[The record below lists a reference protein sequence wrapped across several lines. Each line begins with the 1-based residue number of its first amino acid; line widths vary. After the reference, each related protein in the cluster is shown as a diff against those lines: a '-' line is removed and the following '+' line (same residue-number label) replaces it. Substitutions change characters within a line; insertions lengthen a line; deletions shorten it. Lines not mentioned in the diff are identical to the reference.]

1 MKNILFVLTSNDKMG
16 DTDNKTGFWIEEF
29 AAPYYILT
37 DAGYNVT
44 LASPKGG
51 QPPIDPN
58 SATEDAATED
68 TKRFDKDKKTQE
80 VLASTKKL
88 EDVDQKDFDAV
99 FYPGGHGLLWDLVEN
114 KTSKKLIESFLAN
127 DKPISF
133 VCHAP
138 AILKNIQDTEGN
150 ALVKGKKVTGFTN
163 GEEEAVQLTDVVPF
177 LIEDMMKE
185 KGADYSK
192 IGDWEPYALEDG
204 LLITGQNPASSSKVA
219 KLLMEKLK

>member
-1 MKNILFVLTSNDKMG
+1 MKNILFVLTSNDEMG
-16 DTDNKTGFWIEEF
+16 NTGNKTGFWIEEF

-58 SATEDAATED
+58 SETKDAATEA
-68 TKRFDKDKKTQE
+68 TKRFDKDEETQK
-80 VLASTKKL
+80 VLANTKKL

-114 KTSKKLIESFLAN
+114 KTSKKLIESFYAHN
-127 DKPISF
+127 KPVSF

-138 AILKNIQDTEGN
+138 AILKNIQDTDGN
-150 ALVKGKKVTGFTN
+150 ALVKGRKVTGFTN

-177 LIEDMMKE
+177 LIEDMMKD
-185 KGADYSK
+185 KGAHYSK
-192 IGDWEPYALEDG
+192 IGDWQPYALEDG
-204 LLITGQNPASSSKVA
+204 LLITGQNPASSTLVA
-219 KLLMEKLK
+219 DLLMKKLK

>member
-1 MKNILFVLTSNDKMG
+1 MKNILFVLTSNDEMG
-16 DTDNKTGFWIEEF
+16 NTGKKTGFWVEEF

-58 SATEDAATED
+58 SDTEDAATED

-80 VLASTKKL
+80 VLANTKKL
-88 EDVDQKDFDAV
+88 EDIDQKDFDAV
-99 FYPGGHGLLWDLVEN
+99 FYPGGHGLLWDLVES
-114 KTSKKLIESFLAN
+114 KTSKKLIESFIAN

-150 ALVKGKKVTGFTN
+150 ALVKGKNVTGFTN
-163 GEEEAVQLTDVVPF
+163 GEEKAVQLTDVVPF
-177 LIEDMMKE
+177 LIEDMMIEKE
-185 KGADYSK
+185 ANYSK
-192 IGDWEPYALEDG
+192 IGDWQPYALEDG
-204 LLITGQNPASSSKVA
+204 LLITGQNPASSTKVA
-219 KLLMEKLK
+219 KLLMNKLQ